1 MELQYL
7 NMPKREKSKKLYGI
21 LILDSKESR
30 DKNLSNIL
38 ETEYKPEPTSES
50 FYIAGDLDSVKL
62 SNVFSY
68 IKTWRTISGVER
80 YRSKLLN
87 IFQKNPNE
95 KISSVFG
102 KKNDDIFFSE
112 IEIEI
117 VDITSSWNDDVD
129 RRIQKEIELCNLRIK
144 RLNSLKII

>member
-1 MELQYL
+1 ML
-7 NMPKREKSKKLYGI
+7 N
-21 LILDSKESR
+21 
-30 DKNLSNIL
+30 NIL

-102 KKNDDIFFSE
+102 KKNDDIF
-112 IEIEI
+112 
-117 VDITSSWNDDVD
+117 
-129 RRIQKEIELCNLRIK
+129 
-144 RLNSLKII
+144 